1 MDAVKHYFPAIGG
14 TYYVTSRSRRTGGY
28 AVVEAVAERG
38 AFGLMV
44 RCRIIA
50 QTKHGT
56 ATERAPG
63 DVVWTRLKNNIWS
76 RRSPSRVAAML
87 ASERE
92 ALFAG
97 DCA

>member
-1 MDAVKHYFPAIGG
+1 MNHFFPTVGG
-14 TYYVTSRSRRTGGY
+14 TYYVTSRTRSTGGY
-28 AVVEAVAERG
+28 AVVESVAKRG

-76 RRSPSRVAAML
+76 RRSPSRVAALL
-87 ASERE
+87 ARERE
-92 ALFAG
+92 ALFVG